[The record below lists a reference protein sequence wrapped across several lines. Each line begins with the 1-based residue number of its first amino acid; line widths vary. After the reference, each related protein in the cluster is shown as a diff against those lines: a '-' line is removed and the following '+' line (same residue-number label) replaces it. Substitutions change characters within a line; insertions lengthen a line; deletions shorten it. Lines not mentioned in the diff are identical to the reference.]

1 MVAGPWSPPIAS
13 MAIRGPLPTY
23 RFSLCR
29 PAPVLR
35 LDGPDF
41 TSIIMA
47 AGGAEVV
54 RKPEL
59 AAIRAFLVIGRLQR
73 VMAAAHVALRRRGFS
88 LGDSH
93 PGTCSNKLGFACGEH
108 GAKGQRRVGRGPWGA
123 GRSPLAGRPIKIF
136 RAVANAAAARQPRRP
151 PTPRTPHNPPFP
163 ASHLPSH
170 CPRPGAPHQ
179 LG

>member
-41 TSIIMA
+41 TPVIMA

-59 AAIRAFLVIGRLQR
+59 AAIRAFLVVDRLQR

-108 GAKGQRRVGRGPWGA
+108 GAKGQRRSAAGHGGRRGSLRVARAIAILP
-123 GRSPLAGRPIKIF
+123 
-136 RAVANAAAARQPRRP
+136 AVASATAPCNVRPTQSRNAR
-151 PTPRTPHNPPFP
+151 
-163 ASHLPSH
+163 
-170 CPRPGAPHQ
+170 
-179 LG
+179 